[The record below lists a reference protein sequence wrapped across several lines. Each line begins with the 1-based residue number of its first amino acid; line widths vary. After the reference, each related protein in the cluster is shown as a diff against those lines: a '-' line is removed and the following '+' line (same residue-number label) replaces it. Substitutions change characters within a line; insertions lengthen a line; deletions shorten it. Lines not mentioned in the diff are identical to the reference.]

1 MGRTVQ
7 RHSWSPPTIGSVAA
21 TREIAVGGLIELREP
36 VEGAPAGARGGII
49 DVLDAD
55 HVRVE
60 LTSLPLEPILDRIV
74 VVPLDKLRL
83 TEPPRR
89 R

>member
-1 MGRTVQ
+1 M
-7 RHSWSPPTIGSVAA
+7 AA
-21 TREIAVGGLIELREP
+21 TREIAVGGLIELREA

-49 DVLDAD
+49 DVLDAG
-55 HVRVE
+55 HVMVE

-83 TEPPRR
+83 TERTRR

>member
-1 MGRTVQ
+1 M
-7 RHSWSPPTIGSVAA
+7 AA

-36 VEGAPAGARGGII
+36 VEGAPAGARGGIT

-55 HVRVE
+55 RVMVE
-60 LTSLPLEPILDRIV
+60 LTSLPRAPIVDRVV

-83 TEPPRR
+83 IEPARR
-89 R
+89 H

>member
-1 MGRTVQ
+1 M
-7 RHSWSPPTIGSVAA
+7 AA
-21 TREIAVGGLIELREP
+21 TREIAVGSLIELRES
-36 VEGAPAGARGGII
+36 VEEAPAGARGGII
-49 DVLDAD
+49 DLLDAD
-55 HVRVE
+55 HVMVE

-83 TEPPRR
+83 IEPRR

>member
-1 MGRTVQ
+1 M
-7 RHSWSPPTIGSVAA
+7 AA
-21 TREIAVGGLIELREP
+21 TRELAVGSLIELREP
-36 VEGAPAGARGGII
+36 VEEAPAGASGGII
-49 DVLDAD
+49 DLLDAD
-55 HVRVE
+55 HVMVE

-83 TEPPRR
+83 IEPARR

>member
-1 MGRTVQ
+1 M
-7 RHSWSPPTIGSVAA
+7 AA
-21 TREIAVGGLIELREP
+21 TCEIATGCLIELREP
-36 VEGAPAGARGGII
+36 VEGAPAGARGGIL

-55 HVRVE
+55 RVMVE
-60 LTSLPLEPILDRIV
+60 LTSLPPEPILDRIV

-83 TEPPRR
+83 IEPARR